1 MKRNFRPVHPG
12 IILDE
17 IIGELGI
24 SQARLAHNIGVSP
37 MRISHIIHGTRPV
50 TGEIALLLGR
60 YLSQTPQFWINL
72 QANYDMQ
79 TAEEKIGRELKAIK
93 PYKLAHAV

>member
-1 MKRNFRPVHPG
+1 MG
-12 IILDE
+12 ITK
-17 IIGELGI
+17 
-24 SQARLAHNIGVSP
+24 NNC
-37 MRISHIIHGTRPV
+37 TRPV

-72 QANYDMQ
+72 QTNYDMQ